1 MIQANINKKNKQQI
15 IHASGSIVEMMNDVA
30 VLISGSYTQLGNNDP
45 AAAAIF
51 RTGLQN
57 MTADSRGPM
66 WQSHGD
72 QTGIIITQPTDL

>member
-30 VLISGSYTQLGNNDP
+30 ILISGIYTQLGNHDP
-45 AAAAIF
+45 ASAAIF

-66 WQSHGD
+66 WQNYGD
-72 QTGIIITQPTDL
+72 RTGIIITLPPDE